1 MSNDQDISKAELI
14 NIIKNWKQLDDE
26 LKAIQKE
33 IKERKNKKKNLTEQL
48 VKIMRSNEID
58 CFDINNGKLLYT
70 QSKQKSSINKAYLLE
85 VMSKYFQN
93 DNSIEIDKVTDFI
106 LENRQV
112 KIKEGIR
119 CKLDKN

>member
-70 QSKQKSSINKAYLLE
+70 QSKQKSSINRAYLLE
-85 VMSKYFQN
+85 VMSKYFQD
-93 DNSIEIDKVTDFI
+93 DNSIEIDKVTDYI

>member
-1 MSNDQDISKAELI
+1 
-14 NIIKNWKQLDDE
+14 
-26 LKAIQKE
+26 
-33 IKERKNKKKNLTEQL
+33 
-48 VKIMRSNEID
+48 MRSNEID

-70 QSKQKSSINKAYLLE
+70 QSKQKSSINRAYLLE
-85 VMSKYFQN
+85 VMSKYFQD
-93 DNSIEIDKVTDFI
+93 DNSIEIDKVTDYI

>member
-1 MSNDQDISKAELI
+1 MSNNQDISKAELI

-33 IKERKNKKKNLTEQL
+33 IRERKNKKKNLTEQL
-48 VKIMRSNEID
+48 VKIMRSNDID

-70 QSKQKSSINKAYLLE
+70 QSKQKSSINKTYLLE
-85 VMSKYFQN
+85 VMSKYFQD
-93 DNSIEIDKVTDFI
+93 DNSIEIDKVTDYI

>member
-1 MSNDQDISKAELI
+1 MSNNQDISKAELI

-33 IKERKNKKKNLTEQL
+33 IRERKNKKKNLTEQL
-48 VKIMRSNEID
+48 VKIMRSNDID

-70 QSKQKSSINKAYLLE
+70 QSKQKSSINRTYLLE
-85 VMSKYFQN
+85 VMSKYFQD
-93 DNSIEIDKVTDFI
+93 DNSIEIDKVTDYI

>member
-70 QSKQKSSINKAYLLE
+70 QSKQKSSINRAYLLE

>member
-1 MSNDQDISKAELI
+1 MSNNQDISKAELI

-48 VKIMRSNEID
+48 VKIMRSNDID

-70 QSKQKSSINKAYLLE
+70 QSKQKSSINRTYLLE
-85 VMSKYFQN
+85 VMSKYFQD
-93 DNSIEIDKVTDFI
+93 DNSIEIDKVTDYI

>member
-48 VKIMRSNEID
+48 VKIMRSNDID

-70 QSKQKSSINKAYLLE
+70 QSKQKSSINRTYLLE
-85 VMSKYFQN
+85 VMSKYFQD
-93 DNSIEIDKVTDFI
+93 DNSIEIDKVTDYI

-112 KIKEGIR
+112 KIKEGIS

>member
-48 VKIMRSNEID
+48 VKIMRSNDID

-70 QSKQKSSINKAYLLE
+70 QSKQKSSINRTYLLE
-85 VMSKYFQN
+85 VMSKYFQD
-93 DNSIEIDKVTDFI
+93 DNSIEIDKVTDYI